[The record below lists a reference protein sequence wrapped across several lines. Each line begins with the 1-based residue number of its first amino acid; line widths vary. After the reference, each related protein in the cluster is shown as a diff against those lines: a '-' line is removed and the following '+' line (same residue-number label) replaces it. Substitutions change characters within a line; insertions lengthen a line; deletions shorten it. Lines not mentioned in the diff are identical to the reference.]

1 MKTVPNRSVGHD
13 RPTSFFFWLFFF
25 VVVVFFWCW
34 WRGAS
39 SLRSETVGHGFFSIK
54 NNSSQPKM
62 RYVTSERY
70 RKLFVKRFRVFF
82 LLLSRKIPSNS
93 IRFFVFRMWPAP
105 DRRGF
110 FFWVLLRPSK
120 REQQKKR
127 NLFSFFFLGS
137 NYSKRWKSIGDG
149 SWSQSSGQDG
159 RGIVKM
165 GQKVSQI
172 DDMAAE
178 TNENCWT
185 KKWKQQRKP
194 SKTR

>member
-110 FFWVLLRPSK
+110 FFRFYCGPRRENSK
-120 REQQKKR
+120 KKETFF
-127 NLFSFFFLGS
+127 LSFFWVQTTRSVGNRS
-137 NYSKRWKSIGDG
+137 VMVHDRNR
-149 SWSQSSGQDG
+149 
-159 RGIVKM
+159 RVKM
-165 GQKVSQI
+165 GGVS
-172 DDMAAE
+172 
-178 TNENCWT
+178 
-185 KKWKQQRKP
+185 
-194 SKTR
+194 